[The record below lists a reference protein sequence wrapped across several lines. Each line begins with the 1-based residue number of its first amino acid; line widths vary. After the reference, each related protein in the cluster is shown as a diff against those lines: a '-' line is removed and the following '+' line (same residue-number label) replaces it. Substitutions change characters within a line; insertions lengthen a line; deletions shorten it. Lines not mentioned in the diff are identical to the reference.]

1 MQPMKSELKLQL
13 ESLTWPIYLRLPER
27 EGIAL
32 WGSVE
37 GGAEHLSNDGRHI
50 LLVKTPA
57 ALGALRGRVMW
68 PDPQRLA
75 ATLAE
80 LERDGIE
87 QFERQIVGVDLC
99 RGLLWSLREVARWPR
114 AVRDEML
121 NGLNMAWDMATTL
134 DHAETLDEL
143 RPYAPLGILADALT
157 GRVRAF
163 EGLEGPHSL
172 PPPHVIG
179 EGYARLVG
187 RIQQWVR
194 VIE

>member
-1 MQPMKSELKLQL
+1 MMSAALVGAEVVLPPRDRMQPMKSELKLQL

-57 ALGALRGRVMW
+57 ALGALRGRVLW

-114 AVRDEML
+114 AVREEL
-121 NGLNMAWDMATTL
+121 L
-134 DHAETLDEL
+134 D
-143 RPYAPLGILADALT
+143 
-157 GRVRAF
+157 
-163 EGLEGPHSL
+163 
-172 PPPHVIG
+172 
-179 EGYARLVG
+179 
-187 RIQQWVR
+187 
-194 VIE
+194 

>member
-1 MQPMKSELKLQL
+1 MKSELKLQL

-32 WGSVE
+32 WGAVE
-37 GGAEHLSNDGRHI
+37 GGADHLSNDGRHI

-57 ALGALRGRVMW
+57 ALGALRGRVLW

-75 ATLAE
+75 STLAE

-179 EGYARLVG
+179 EGYARLLG